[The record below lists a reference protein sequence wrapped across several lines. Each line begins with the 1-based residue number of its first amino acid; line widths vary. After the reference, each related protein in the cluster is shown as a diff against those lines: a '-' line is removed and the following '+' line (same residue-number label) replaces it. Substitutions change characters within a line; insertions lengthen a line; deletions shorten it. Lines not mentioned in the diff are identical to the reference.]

1 VYATVGVVRS
11 LFIDIA
17 CTSAEFC
24 LFAVIFL
31 SPYGDEGDDVVF
43 V

>member
-1 VYATVGVVRS
+1 VYAAVRVVTG
-11 LFIDIA
+11 LFVDIA
-17 CTSAEFC
+17 CASAEVC

-31 SPYGDEGDDVVF
+31 SAYGDKGDYVVF

>member
-1 VYATVGVVRS
+1 VYPAVGVVAG
-11 LFIDIA
+11 LFVDIA
-17 CTSAEFC
+17 CSSAEVC